1 MDSAYH
7 ARRLGVLKKVMSR
20 TQLFLIRL
28 LATVAALL
36 IVYLLLRF
44 LWFPD
49 GYFALSGIGRLLLVL
64 LGVNV
69 VVGPVLS
76 ALVYRP
82 GKRGLKF
89 DLVVLATIEIAILSW
104 ALLAFDARRPAIA
117 VFAVDRFELLPKA
130 EIDAMPLDGECRARL
145 RGVGPKLKYAAL
157 PTDGEALSR
166 LIDETVFQGQ
176 PDIDRRP
183 EFWQPYAAGVST
195 LRAAAQPLAE
205 LSARDPAEARYLRR
219 WLARQG
225 GGIDDYLYLPIRARS
240 GDGSIIIHAG
250 TAYPVDVLAIDPWAD
265 APGETP

>member
-1 MDSAYH
+1 
-7 ARRLGVLKKVMSR
+7 MSR
-20 TQLFLIRL
+20 TQLFQIRL
-28 LATVAALL
+28 AATIAAMLV
-36 IVYLLLRF
+36 VYNMLRF

-49 GYFALSGIGRLLLVL
+49 GYFALSGIGRLWLVL

-89 DLVVLATIEIAILSW
+89 DLLVLAAIEMAVLAW
-104 ALLAFDARRPAIA
+104 ALLEFDARRPAIA
-117 VFAVDRFELLPKA
+117 VFAVDRFEVLPKA
-130 EIDAMPLDGECRARL
+130 ETDAMSLDSEFRASL
-145 RGVGPKLKYAAL
+145 RGVGPELKYAAL
-157 PTDGEALSR
+157 PTNPEVLSR
-166 LIDETVFQGQ
+166 LIDETVFQGR

-195 LRAAAQPLAE
+195 LRAAARPLAQ
-205 LSARDPAEARYLRR
+205 LSARNPAQAGDLRR

-265 APGETP
+265 APGDAP